1 MEGEGDRASLL
12 AYMYE
17 RFGIP
22 MDVFDAYLM
31 FTKKRS
37 FWLVNKSQ
45 LISEISHLKIK
56 RLGIK
61 AFQEVGSF
69 MKPTTRIIQFFGH
82 LATKAVFNID
92 KEQLKNLLA
101 GEYLPFN
108 DDLENGYVIL
118 SLNGQVLGLGLL
130 INGEVRSQ
138 LSSKDVRFLTI

>member
-1 MEGEGDRASLL
+1 MLS
-12 AYMYE
+12 YMHE

-22 MDVFDAYLM
+22 MNVFDAYLM

-69 MKPTTRIIQFFGH
+69 MKPTTRIIQFFGD

-92 KEQLKNLLA
+92 KEQLKDLLA

-130 INGEVRSQ
+130 ISGEVRSQ
-138 LSSKDVRFLTI
+138 LSLKDVRFLTI